1 MPRMLPADIYDGCA
15 SPGEREIFFRLKNS
29 PGIDDWVVLH
39 SLDLAQHVRQVAG
52 EADFVIIAPELGLL
66 CVEVKACS
74 HLRRDDKGWWYG
86 RDPKPDP
93 RGPFRQA
100 AEAMHTIRQRVA
112 KARPDLSN
120 VICWSAVVF
129 PYITFKECSGEWH
142 EWQVIDAQRFCTR
155 ALPDLL
161 RSVLI
166 RARDYLQQK
175 GTNWFKQGDSRPTAV
190 QASELAAILRPS
202 FEIYASPKTRAQR
215 LESELKQYTAEQYR
229 ALDAMTTN
237 PRVLFMGPAG
247 TGKTL
252 LAIEAARREASVGR
266 RVLFLCFN
274 RHLGQWLVDQMSSLA
289 PHVKVSTLH
298 RFMLDA
304 SGLAAQA
311 AASTAFWEI
320 DLPTKALRA
329 LLEGGQ
335 SDFQYDVLIADE
347 GQDVLRPDY
356 MDVLDVCL
364 RGGLSTGR
372 WRLVGDFEKQSLYV
386 NSAQDPLAA
395 LRHRVAAFAEYGLR
409 DNCRNPPR
417 IACLAHLLGRLAP
430 DYSKVL
436 RPDNGIEP
444 EILYYRDVD
453 HQRQVLVNQLDCLFK
468 EGFQGHEIVILSSRA
483 DQHSIAHGLT
493 SARWQVRPFAEK
505 AQRQIGYC
513 SIHAFKGLEARV
525 VILVDVDDLAPAGT
539 ADLFYTGVTRALE
552 RLIILANQAAKTS
565 IINALLRHQA
575 NV

>member
-15 SPGEREIFFRLKNS
+15 SPGEREIFYRLKNS
-29 PGIDDWVVLH
+29 PRIDDWVVLH
-39 SLDLAQHVRQVAG
+39 SLDLAQHVRQVSG
-52 EADFVIIAPELGLL
+52 EADFVVLAPELGIL
-66 CVEVKACS
+66 CIEVKACS

-86 RDPKPDP
+86 NDPKPDT

-112 KARPDLSN
+112 KARPDLTN
-120 VICWSAVVF
+120 VVCWSAVIF
-129 PYITFKECSGEWH
+129 PYVSFNESSGEWH
-142 EWQVIDAQRFCTR
+142 EWQVIDAQRFRTR

-161 RSVLI
+161 RSLLM
-166 RARDYLQQK
+166 RARSYLQQK
-175 GTNWFKQGDSRPTAV
+175 GTKWFKPGDNRPTAAQV
-190 QASELAAILRPS
+190 NELAAILRPS
-202 FEIYASPKTRAQR
+202 FELYASPKTRAQR

-252 LAIEAARREASVGR
+252 LAIEAARRGASEGR
-266 RVLFLCFN
+266 QVLFLCFN

-298 RFMLDA
+298 RFMLDV
-304 SGLAAQA
+304 SGLAAP
-311 AASTAFWEI
+311 AASTAAFWEK
-320 DLPTKALRA
+320 DLPASALSA
-329 LLEGGQ
+329 LLDGGA
-335 SDFQYDVLIADE
+335 SQYDELIVDE
-347 GQDVLRPDY
+347 AQDVLRPEY
-356 MDVLDVCL
+356 LDVLDVCL

-386 NSAQDPLAA
+386 NSAQDPLIP
-395 LRHRVAAFAEYGLR
+395 LRERVAAFAEYGLR

-444 EILYYRDVD
+444 QVLYYRDAD
-453 HQRQVLVNQLDCLFK
+453 HQRQLLARQLDCLFK
-468 EGFQGHEIVILSSRA
+468 EGFEGHEIVILSSRA
-483 DQHSIAHGLT
+483 DQNSIARGLS

-525 VILVDVDDLAPAGT
+525 VILVDVDDVAPAGT

-552 RLIILANQAAKTS
+552 RLVILANQAATTS
-565 IINALLRHQA
+565 IINALLRRQA
-575 NV
+575 TV